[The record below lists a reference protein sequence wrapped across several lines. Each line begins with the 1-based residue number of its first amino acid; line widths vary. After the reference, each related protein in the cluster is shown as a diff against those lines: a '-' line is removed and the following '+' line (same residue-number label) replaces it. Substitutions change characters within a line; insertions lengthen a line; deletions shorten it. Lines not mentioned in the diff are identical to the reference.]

1 MAAGTGIL
9 WMTRQHK
16 FAPQIS
22 QIITDLN
29 MKISCRE
36 NKFFICDNL

>member
-9 WMTRQHK
+9 WMIRQHK

-22 QIITDLN
+22 QIITD
-29 MKISCRE
+29 E
-36 NKFFICDNL
+36 EFIFSATDFHI